1 MHNNIIIEIG
11 AFDGEDTEKYSQN
24 ENNFVY
30 CFEPNKDNAE
40 NLRKRFYNKKNVKVI
55 EKAIGTFNGN
65 GIFYIAKK
73 KMSSS
78 LNLPSKYSIENK
90 IVEITEAINVDIIRL
105 DTFIEENNIQHIDY
119 FHCDAQGSDLGILK
133 SLGDTI
139 HIIKKGQVEGSR
151 NENLYQTENHYLA
164 IINYL
169 ENNNF
174 LILNKQQIEE
184 RDNWLDLNIY
194 FTKQDNRFIL

>member
-1 MHNNIIIEIG
+1 MANNIVIEIG
-11 AFDGEDTEKYSQN
+11 AFDGEDTEKYSQHD
-24 ENNFVY
+24 NNFVY

-40 NLRKRFYNKKNVKVI
+40 NLQKRFYNRNNVKVI
-55 EKAIGTFNGN
+55 EKAIGTFDGREK
-65 GIFYIAKK
+65 FYVTKK

-78 LNLPSKYSIENK
+78 LNKPSQYSVDNK
-90 IVEITEAINVDIIRL
+90 IVEIESQYDVDVVNL
-105 DTFIEENNIQHIDY
+105 NTFINENDIKQIEY
-119 FHCDAQGSDLGILK
+119 FHCDAQGSDLDILK
-133 SLGDTI
+133 SLGDNI

-151 NENLYQTENHYLA
+151 NQNLYQTENHYLA

-194 FTKQDNRFIL
+194 FTKQDNRCIL

>member
-11 AFDGEDTEKYSQN
+11 GFDGEDTEKYSQN

-55 EKAIGTFNGN
+55 EKAVGTFDGREK
-65 GIFYIAKK
+65 FYLAKK

-78 LNLPSKYSIENK
+78 LNKPSQYSLDNK
-90 IVEITEAINVDIIRL
+90 IVEIESQYDVDVINL
-105 DTFIEENNIQHIDY
+105 NTFIAENNIKQIDY

-133 SLGDTI
+133 SLGNKI
-139 HIIKKGQVEGSR
+139 HIIKKGSSR
-151 NENLYQTENHYLA
+151 
-164 IINYL
+164 
-169 ENNNF
+169 
-174 LILNKQQIEE
+174 
-184 RDNWLDLNIY
+184 R
-194 FTKQDNRFIL
+194 

>member
-1 MHNNIIIEIG
+1 MYKNIIVEIG

-24 ENNFVY
+24 YNNFVY

-40 NLRKRFYNKKNVKVI
+40 NLRKRFHNKNNIKVL
-55 EKAIGTFNGN
+55 EKAVGTFDGKTK
-65 GIFYIAKK
+65 FYVAKK
-73 KMSSS
+73 RMSSS
-78 LNLPSKYSIENK
+78 LNKPSQYSLDNK
-90 IVEITEAINVDIIRL
+90 IVEIESEYDVDVINL
-105 DTFIEENNIQHIDY
+105 YTFIDESNIKQIDY
-119 FHCDAQGSDLGILK
+119 FHCDAQGSDLEILK

-151 NENLYQTENHYLA
+151 NQNLYQTENHYLA